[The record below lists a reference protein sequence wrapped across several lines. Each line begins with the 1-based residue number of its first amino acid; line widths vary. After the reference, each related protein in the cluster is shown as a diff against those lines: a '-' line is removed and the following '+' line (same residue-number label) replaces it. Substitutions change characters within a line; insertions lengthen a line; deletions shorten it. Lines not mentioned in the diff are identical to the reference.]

1 MSNRKK
7 IRGILLFGLLIVLSV
22 FWLWCFVGAPSFTP
36 EMAMHRAESCELI
49 GPSNVIAKGKH
60 FPMAGYDSFILGET
74 AYGYTLYEYEEGYLE
89 WDDILTYAEKADGV
103 TLFSL
108 GAALGYYGD
117 LPGEDGYIL
126 PVMAIPKSTR
136 AVSAKLTVTA
146 QYNGTTY
153 ETSDTAILEQGV
165 YFLFGP
171 DTDNIHAHVRNFWA
185 RRLQGD
191 PPIYYG
197 VSGSATLE
205 LYDSQGKLVDTI
217 FWDLT
222 ETA

>member
-1 MSNRKK
+1 MSEQKK
-7 IRGILLFGLLIVLSV
+7 IRGILLFSLLTVLSV

-36 EMAMHRAESCELI
+36 EMAMHRAENRELI
-49 GPSNVIAKGKH
+49 GPSKVIAKGKH
-60 FPMAGYDSFILGET
+60 FSMAGYDSFILGET

-89 WDDILTYAEKADGV
+89 WDDILTYAEKTDGV

-108 GAALGYYGD
+108 GAVLGYYGD

-126 PVMAIPKSTR
+126 PIMAIPESTR

-146 QYNGTTY
+146 QYNGNTY
-153 ETSDTAILEQGV
+153 ETSDTATLEQGV

-185 RRLQGD
+185 RRLRGD
-191 PPIYYG
+191 PAVYPG
-197 VSGSATLE
+197 VIGTATLE
-205 LYDSQGKLVDTI
+205 LYDSRGELVDTI
-217 FWDLT
+217 FLDLT